1 LIVIDTHVLVW
12 WLTGARGLSRK
23 AERTLAAHGDPGQIV
38 VSAISLLEIATAI
51 RRGRL
56 QLSMPLDQWLADMN
70 SLPEIRV
77 ESVSAE
83 IAVLAGGLAEPM
95 HGDPADR
102 LIVATTAVL
111 GVPLVTGDRK
121 LRAYRGIKTM
131 W

>member
-1 LIVIDTHVLVW
+1 MIVIDTHVLVW
-12 WLTGARGLSRK
+12 WLSRAPGLSRK
-23 AERTLAAHGDPGQIV
+23 AERTLAAHGDRGQII

-51 RRGRL
+51 RCGRL
-56 QLSMPLDQWLADMN
+56 RLSMPLDRWLADMN

-77 ESVSAE
+77 EPVSAD

-102 LIVATTAVL
+102 LIVATTSIL
-111 GVPLVTGDRK
+111 GVPLVTGDKK
-121 LRAYRGIKTM
+121 LQAYRGVKTI

>member
-1 LIVIDTHVLVW
+1 LIVIDTHVVVW
-12 WLTGARGLSRK
+12 WLARAPGLSRK
-23 AERTLAAHGDPGQIV
+23 AERALAAHGDPGQIV
-38 VSAISLLEIATAI
+38 VSAISLLEIATAV

-56 QLSMPLDQWLADMN
+56 HLTVPLEQWLADMH
-70 SLPEIRV
+70 SLPEIKV

-102 LIVATTAVL
+102 VIVATASTL
-111 GVPLVTGDRK
+111 GVPLVTGDKK
-121 LRAYRGIKTM
+121 LQAYRGVTTM

>member
-12 WLTGARGLSRK
+12 WLTRAPGLSRK
-23 AERTLAAHGDPGQIV
+23 AERTLAAHGDPGQLV
-38 VSAISLLEIATAI
+38 VSAISLLEITTAV

-56 QLSMPLDQWLADMN
+56 QLSMPLDQWLAGMN

-83 IAVLAGGLAEPM
+83 IAVRAGSLAEPM

-102 LIVATTAVL
+102 LIVATASTL
-111 GVPLVTGDRK
+111 GVSLVTGDKK
-121 LRAYRGIKTM
+121 LQAYRGVKTI

>member
-12 WLTGARGLSRK
+12 WLTGAPGLSRK
-23 AERTLAAHGDPGQIV
+23 AERTLAAHGDPGQVV
-38 VSAISLLEIATAI
+38 VSAISLLEITTAI

-56 QLSMPLDQWLADMN
+56 QLRMPLDQWLADMN
-70 SLPEIRV
+70 SVPEIRV
-77 ESVSAE
+77 ESISAD
-83 IAVLAGGLAEPM
+83 IAVLAGGLPEPM

-102 LIVATTAVL
+102 IIVATTSTL

-121 LRAYRGIKTM
+121 LQTYQGIRTI

>member
-12 WLTGARGLSRK
+12 WLTRAPGLSRK
-23 AERTLAAHGDPGQIV
+23 AERTLTAHGEPEQIV
-38 VSAISLLEIATAI
+38 VSAISLLEIATAV

-56 QLSMPLDQWLADMN
+56 QLSMPLDRWLADMR
-70 SLPEIRV
+70 SLPEIKI

-83 IAVLAGGLAEPM
+83 IAVFAGGLAEPM

-102 LIVATTAVL
+102 IIVATTSAL
-111 GVPLVTGDRK
+111 DVPLVTGDK
-121 LRAYRGIKTM
+121 QLRAYRGIKTI

>member
-12 WLTGARGLSRK
+12 WLTRAPGLSRK

-38 VSAISLLEIATAI
+38 VSAISLLEITTAI
-51 RRGRL
+51 RRDRL
-56 QLSMPLDQWLADMN
+56 RLSVPLDQWLADMN

-77 ESVSAE
+77 APVSAD

-102 LIVATTAVL
+102 LIVATASTL
-111 GVPLVTGDRK
+111 GVPLVTGDKK
-121 LRAYRGIKTM
+121 LHAYRSVKTI

>member
-12 WLTGARGLSRK
+12 WLTGAPGLSRK
-23 AERTLAAHGDPGQIV
+23 AERALAAHGDPGQIV
-38 VSAISLLEIATAI
+38 VSAISLLEIATAT

-56 QLSMPLDQWLADMN
+56 RLSMPLDQWLAAVN

-77 ESVSAE
+77 EPVSAE
-83 IAVLAGGLAEPM
+83 IAVRAGGLAEPM

-102 LIVATTAVL
+102 LIVATSAAL
-111 GVPLVTGDRK
+111 GVPLVTGDK
-121 LRAYRGIKTM
+121 KIQAYRGVKTI

>member
-12 WLTGARGLSRK
+12 WLTGARGLSRR
-23 AERTLAAHGDPGQIV
+23 AERTLVAHGKPGQIV
-38 VSAISLLEIATAI
+38 ISAISLLEIATAI

-56 QLSMPLDQWLADMN
+56 QLSMPLDQWVAAMN

-83 IAVLAGGLAEPM
+83 IAVLAGSLAEPM

-102 LIVATTAVL
+102 LIVATASVL
-111 GVPLVTGDRK
+111 GVSLVTGDEK